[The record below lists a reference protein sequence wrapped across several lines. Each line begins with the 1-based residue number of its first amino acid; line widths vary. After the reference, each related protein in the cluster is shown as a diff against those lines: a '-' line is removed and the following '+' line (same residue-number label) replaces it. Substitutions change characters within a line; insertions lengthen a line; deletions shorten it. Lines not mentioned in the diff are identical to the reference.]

1 MTPQERAEDLVIKYS
16 EILPTRNYIVDI
28 RDIDTSK
35 KCALIAVDEIINAN
49 PTGEYGDPFIGNHTY
64 DNKDYWAA
72 VKQEIEKL

>member
-1 MTPQERAEDLVIKYS
+1 VTPKEKALNLIDRFENYS
-16 EILPTRNYIVDI
+16 FM
-28 RDIDTSK
+28 DIDKRISAFSSAK

-64 DNKDYWAA
+64 DNKDYWIA